1 MVCLGLFVFH
11 DEGFVDADAFAATGF
26 FDFHPV
32 AVDGVDEV
40 AAVGAA
46 VLDGVDGGGK
56 LFDYV
61 AQPCP
66 AVGVGGGLDGLLHR
80 WNKLGE
86 GGFGGFG
93 RAAFGFGRLGFAFA
107 GFAFGR
113 LVVLG
118 AVVIFVCKGLAPVV
132 FGLARVTLFG
142 FVLIITL
149 FLQCQKGR

>member
-1 MVCLGLFVFH
+1 MVWLGLFVFH

-61 AQPCP
+61 AQPSGS
-66 AVGVGGGLDGLLHR
+66 AVAWMACCTAGMSLVKEGLVALDGPPS
-80 WNKLGE
+80 
-86 GGFGGFG
+86 
-93 RAAFGFGRLGFAFA
+93 A
-107 GFAFGR
+107 
-113 LVVLG
+113 
-118 AVVIFVCKGLAPVV
+118 LAD
-132 FGLARVTLFG
+132 
-142 FVLIITL
+142 
-149 FLQCQKGR
+149 